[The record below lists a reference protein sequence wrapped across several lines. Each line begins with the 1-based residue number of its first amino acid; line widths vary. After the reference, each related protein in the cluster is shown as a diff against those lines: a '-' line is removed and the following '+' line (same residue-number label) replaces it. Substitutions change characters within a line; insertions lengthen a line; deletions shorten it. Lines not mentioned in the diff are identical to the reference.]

1 MEGISIINPFSSRY
15 HALSDFKSLKT
26 SQKIVTI
33 ALTIIGALATAL
45 LGTAAF
51 FRLLVGHYCKV
62 LKPAPGDN
70 KNKPDQGENIPG
82 KESAKIETENKTPVA
97 KDALKVSSASSL
109 PLANTSNISRVNQN
123 LQIEKDGNAVDA
135 REAAAITSTS
145 DTALVRIHD
154 AESEPSSDADSDFTS
169 AEELSKSLERST
181 TPETDTPKESREHS
195 DVLADETKP
204 SSPPAMDSLKT
215 DVEDSSDFSGLA
227 DLFFIDE
234 VEGQHQ
240 EPLVSAEKIQPISV
254 DASEDDTV
262 ELPEET
268 TLSGA
273 GPKELDDEE
282 FDLNQLFA
290 AQSAESLSQSLRS
303 VFPSS
308 ATINDRERKS
318 DAAASFAT
326 ASLPEAFQAMGAC
339 NVFASREEK
348 EMACQMA
355 ALTRNEQFSAL
366 GKEELDILFP
376 MGIRSLP
383 TPRDLGI
390 QIPEGFKVKAF
401 RHGKDVIVSIEA
413 SDLSGKSLTEAI
425 AQLLLLGIDRYKSDQ
440 ELIDSL
446 TNINM
451 KLKSIYGFE
460 LSEQELREILLIL
473 SHRIHD
479 ATDAQKLANMGI
491 EAADGAKKG
500 AIAGA
505 AFGGVLG
512 AGAFLGGLAIGPV
525 GILLAAVATL
535 SGTLAGAGV
544 KGVGAGIKDAI
555 NVCTDGHRN
564 LKSALEAID
573 GYVAA
578 LKRRHIGRDDTVITT
593 GHGIGGFLSGVVGAI
608 NADEAYSFNGPG
620 VEFGKDVK
628 KILES
633 MGIQRKIEGH
643 VEYKSIQME
652 GDFIG
657 NLGKRESGE
666 RTLYLPLTMGA
677 MGSFPDSRYT
687 SPFAHHGI
695 DLMYNVL
702 KNASVALSL
711 PRELSPNLP
720 IVLYKKKKQRGPLI
734 EEVKE

>member
-70 KNKPDQGENIPG
+70 KNKPNQGENIPA

-109 PLANTSNISRVNQN
+109 PLAKASEIAQVNQN
-123 LQIEKDGNAVDA
+123 LQPEKDGNAVDA

-145 DTALVRIHD
+145 DTAPARIHD

-181 TPETDTPKESREHS
+181 TPETDTPKETLEHS
-195 DVLADETKP
+195 EILADETKP
-204 SSPPAMDSLKT
+204 SSPPAVDALKT
-215 DVEDSSDFSGLA
+215 DVEDSFDFSGLE

-234 VEGQHQ
+234 VAGQHQ
-240 EPLVSAEKIQPISV
+240 EPLASAEKIQPSL

-268 TLSGA
+268 ALFGEV
-273 GPKELDDEE
+273 PKELDDEE

-290 AQSAESLSQSLRS
+290 TQRAESLSQSLRS

-308 ATINDRERKS
+308 ATINDRDRKS
-318 DAAASFAT
+318 EGAASFAT

-348 EMACQMA
+348 ERACQMA
-355 ALTRNEQFSAL
+355 ALARNEQISAL
-366 GKEELDILFP
+366 GKEELDTLFP
-376 MGIRSLP
+376 MGLRALP

-390 QIPEGFKVKAF
+390 QIPEGFKVQAF
-401 RHGKDVIVSIEA
+401 RHGKDVIVSIEVA
-413 SDLSGKSLTEAI
+413 DFSGKSLTEAI
-425 AQLLLLGIDRYKSDQ
+425 AQLLLLGIDRYKSDK

-451 KLKSIYGFE
+451 KLKTLYGFE
-460 LSEQELREILLIL
+460 LSEQEFREILLIL
-473 SHRIHD
+473 SNRIHD
-479 ATDAQKLANMGI
+479 ATNAEKLAKMGM
-491 EAADGAKKG
+491 EAVDGAKKG

-544 KGVGAGIKDAI
+544 KGVEVGIKDAI
-555 NVCTDGHRN
+555 NVCTDGHQK

-578 LKRRHIGRDDTVITT
+578 LKKKHISTSDTVITT
-593 GHGIGGFLSGVVGAI
+593 GHGIGGFLSGIVGAI

-633 MGIQRKIEGH
+633 MGMHRNIEGH

-677 MGSFPDSRYT
+677 VGSFPDSRYT

-702 KNASVALSL
+702 KNASLAQGL